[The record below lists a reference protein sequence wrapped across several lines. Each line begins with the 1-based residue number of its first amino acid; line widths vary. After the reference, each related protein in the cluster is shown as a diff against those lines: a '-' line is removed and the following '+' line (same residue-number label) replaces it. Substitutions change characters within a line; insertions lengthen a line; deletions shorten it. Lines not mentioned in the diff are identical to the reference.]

1 MKKAIGSGRFVGRLI
16 PKFVAV
22 GLALSALTFTG
33 LASAA
38 GPCAGPSAGGDWPV
52 FGHTTTADRYQDQ
65 EHLIAPENV
74 GSLEAK
80 WVLPAAGSFDSAPV
94 VSNGCVYIAT
104 TGGDLYALNA
114 DSGDLAWQASVPSA
128 TTLSIANGR
137 LFVQATTVVIAFDQF
152 SGVELW
158 RTDIAPSTYHGGGG
172 SPLAFGDLV
181 IAGVL
186 CPDDTTASAEHPRGT
201 CRGQYS
207 ILDQSTG
214 DVLAAEWDTSDEDL
228 ARGMGGAGFWSQPS
242 YDPETKLVYM
252 GEANA
257 RSYAPE
263 NPNTS
268 ALLKIDADRTSPTFG
283 KILGAFRTT
292 SLGQNLGNT
301 GPGDAM
307 CKATNGNQLCTGD
320 DDWVQAA
327 IIYRDSH
334 GRKLIG
340 SGQSQSQLPLS
351 LDWPIHGVYVSIDP
365 VTFKEVWRTQTDG
378 ARAASGAYD
387 GSRFYVAEGGNAWG
401 GFGGRG
407 GIKALNKDTGAVLWT
422 APTFGDNNWRHI
434 SAANGVV
441 YTQSGGA
448 VVGNPGTLLAYDAQ
462 TGKILLNR
470 PMSLDVGAPATATT
484 AGGVTIA
491 RNTVFSPTNTVGGG
505 GYLIAYKL
513 P

>member
-1 MKKAIGSGRFVGRLI
+1 MRTGLRFARTTIGVTLFV
-16 PKFVAV
+16 
-22 GLALSALTFTG
+22 SA
-33 LASAA
+33 LASA
-38 GPCAGPSAGGDWPV
+38 GPVSATGGCAGASTGGDWPV
-52 FGHTTTADRYQDQ
+52 FGHTTTADRFQDQ
-65 EHLIAPENV
+65 EHVIAPENV
-74 GSLEAK
+74 GTLAAK

-104 TGGDLYALNA
+104 TGGDVYALNA
-114 DSGDLAWQASVPSA
+114 DTGDLVWNAQVASA

-137 LFVQATTVVIAFDQF
+137 LIVQAGTNVIAFDQV
-152 SGVELW
+152 SGAQLW
-158 RTDIAPSTYHGGGG
+158 RTDIAPSDYHGAGG
-172 SPLAFGDLV
+172 SPLAFEDLV

-201 CRGQYS
+201 CRGHYS
-207 ILDQSTG
+207 ILDQATG
-214 DVLAAEWDTSDEDL
+214 SVLAAEWDTSDADY

-242 YDPETKLVYM
+242 YDPETKIVYM

-268 ALLKIDADRTSPTFG
+268 ALLKIDADRGSATFG

-301 GPGDAM
+301 AAGDEF
-307 CKATNGNQLCTGD
+307 CTRTNGNQLCTGD

-365 VTFKEVWRTQTDG
+365 VTLKEVWRTPTDG

-387 GSRFYVAEGGNAWG
+387 GYKFYVAEGGNAWG
-401 GFGGRG
+401 GAGGRG
-407 GIKALNKDTGAVLWT
+407 GIKALNKDTGIVQWS

-448 VVGNPGTLLAYDAQ
+448 VAGNPGFLLAYDAQ
-462 TGKILLNR
+462 TGNILLAR
-470 PMSLDVGAPATATT
+470 PMSQDIGAVATATT

-491 RNTVFSPTNTVGGG
+491 RNMVFSPTNSVGGN
-505 GYLIAYKL
+505 GYLVAYEL
-513 P
+513 PY